1 MSHECRIEKP
11 QCLYG
16 PNGLLRQDTGGYT
29 VSRVASIVVGV
40 YWCSPVCDTAWAAGF
55 IDGEGSLYVGRKT
68 PKQLRRE
75 LVANQITPIPLR
87 RLQAMFGGRVNG
99 PYPNGRVSPIWRW
112 IVVGRRA
119 EEAVTAMLPYFSV
132 KGDKAKRFVT
142 ARTQLEMA
150 QFRKDFMKSP

>member
-1 MSHECRIEKP
+1 M
-11 QCLYG
+11 
-16 PNGLLRQDTGGYT
+16 
-29 VSRVASIVVGV
+29 
-40 YWCSPVCDTAWAAGF
+40 CDTAWAAGF